1 MPCGII
7 EGSAL
12 DSAIHSTLDAVPMKY
27 GRVWTIL
34 ALSIALVIIMG
45 LFLSRS
51 LATLNDG
58 SAWVAHTERVRFQL
72 AQILQSMSD
81 LGNGVTGYQITHD
94 PRIFEPAEVAAGRI
108 DSEMEDLTVLVSQDK
123 GQRPLVLELGA
134 LVRDRERDT
143 QEQRERALRGDN
155 AAIDAE
161 IATGGARRMMDATRA
176 VIGKMQREEKR
187 LLDYHSEAARSA
199 YNAVAIAIW
208 GTSGIAVFLL
218 VSLTMISLRDA
229 DRLRALQEELATT
242 LRSVGDAVIA
252 TDGQGRVRFIN
263 LVAEQLTGWANE
275 DARGL
280 PLQRVF
286 AIFNEQTRAE
296 VESPVSRVLRENQVV
311 GLANHTI
318 LRARD
323 GTERP
328 IEDSGAPIRGAN
340 GEITGVVLVF
350 RDATEDRAARRE
362 LIESRDALREADRR
376 KDVFLATLSHE
387 LRNPLA
393 PIRSATR
400 VLETPGLTQLDLER
414 SRSIISRQVRHMATL
429 LDDLLDIS
437 RITRGMLTLR
447 IDNVEV
453 RSLMEAA
460 VETAQPSITAKRH
473 TLHVEWPSGP
483 ILLNADPLRL
493 TQVIANLLT
502 NAAKYTPAGGQITLR
517 ALRES
522 DQVVIGVRDNGIGI
536 APGMLA
542 KVFEMF
548 SQIDAGQEHA
558 EGGIGIGLALV
569 KGFVELHG
577 GAAEARSA
585 GLDQGSEFIIR
596 LPVNAALH
604 PALEQPSQAPE
615 IAPEPAAAAEPEP
628 PSATAERRVLVADD
642 NRDGAEIMALLLQQ
656 YGYEVSVAHS
666 GPDALTVAAQIQ
678 PDIAILD
685 IGMPGMNGYEVA
697 QRIRAEGWGKAMML
711 IALTGWGQEED
722 KKKAFDAGFDHHLIK
737 PIDPDALEA
746 LMASEAR
753 APA

>member
-1 MPCGII
+1 
-7 EGSAL
+7 
-12 DSAIHSTLDAVPMKY
+12 MKY
-27 GRVWTIL
+27 GRVWAIL

-81 LGNGVTGYQITHD
+81 LGNGVAGYQITHD
-94 PRIFEPAEVAAGRI
+94 PRIFETAEVAAGRI
-108 DSEMEDLTVLVSQDK
+108 DSELEDLKVLVSQDA
-123 GQRPLVLELGA
+123 GQQPLILELGA

-143 QEQRERALRGDN
+143 REQRDRALRGDN

-161 IATGGARRMMDATRA
+161 IAAGGARHMMDATRA
-176 VIGKMQREEKR
+176 VISKMQSEEKR
-187 LLDYHSEAARSA
+187 LLDYHSEAARGA

-218 VSLTMISLRDA
+218 VALTLITLRDA
-229 DRLRALQEELATT
+229 ERLRALQEELATT

-252 TDGQGRVRFIN
+252 TDAQGKVRFIN
-263 LVAEQLTGWANE
+263 LIAGQLTGWSNE
-275 DARGL
+275 EARGL
-280 PLQRVF
+280 PLVRVF
-286 AIFNEQTRAE
+286 TIFNEQTRAE
-296 VESPVSRVLRENQVV
+296 VESPVARVLRENQVV

-318 LRARD
+318 LRSRD

-340 GEITGVVLVF
+340 GEITGVVMVF
-350 RDATEDRAARRE
+350 RDATADRAARRE

-400 VLETPGLTQLDLER
+400 VLETPGLTQEDLER

-447 IDNVEV
+447 IENVEL
-453 RSLMEAA
+453 RGLMEAA
-460 VETAQPSITAKRH
+460 VETAQPSISAKRH
-473 TLHVEWPSGP
+473 NLIVEWLPEP
-483 ILLNADPLRL
+483 IRLNADPLRL

-517 ALRES
+517 AQRETDEVLIS
-522 DQVVIGVRDNGIGI
+522 VRDNGIGI
-536 APGMLA
+536 APSMLT

-548 SQIDAGQEHA
+548 SQIDAGHEHA
-558 EGGIGIGLALV
+558 DGGIGIGLALV

-577 GAAEARSA
+577 GSAEARSA
-585 GLDQGSEFIIR
+585 GANQGSDFIVR
-596 LPVNAALH
+596 LPINSALQPAPAA
-604 PALEQPSQAPE
+604 EQPTAARVSETAPAPE
-615 IAPEPAAAAEPEP
+615 AAPATAAAR
-628 PSATAERRVLVADD
+628 SRRVLVADD

-656 YGYEVSVAHS
+656 YGYDVSVAHS
-666 GPDALTVAAQIQ
+666 GTEALSVAAQAA

-685 IGMPGMNGYEVA
+685 IGMPGMSGYEVA
-697 QRIRAEGWGKAMML
+697 RRIRAEPWGKPMML

-722 KKKAFDAGFDHHLIK
+722 KKKAFEAGFDHHLIK

-746 LMASEAR
+746 LMASGTFAPR
-753 APA
+753 A

>member
-1 MPCGII
+1 
-7 EGSAL
+7 
-12 DSAIHSTLDAVPMKY
+12 MKY
-27 GRVWTIL
+27 GRVWAIL
-34 ALSIALVIIMG
+34 ALSIALVIVMG

-81 LGNGVTGYQITHD
+81 LGNGVSGYQITHD
-94 PRIFEPAEVAAGRI
+94 PRLFEPAEVAAARI
-108 DSEMEDLTVLVSQDK
+108 DSEVEDLKALVSQDE
-123 GQRPLVLELGA
+123 GQQPLLLELGA
-134 LVRDRERDT
+134 LVHDRERDT
-143 QEQRERALRGDN
+143 AEQRDRALRGDN

-161 IATGGARRMMDATRA
+161 IAAGGARRIMDATRI
-176 VIGKMQREEKR
+176 VIGKMQSEEKR
-187 LLDYHSEAARSA
+187 LLDYHSEAAAGA

-218 VSLTMISLRDA
+218 VALTLITLRDA
-229 DRLRALQEELATT
+229 ERLRALQEELATT

-252 TDGQGRVRFIN
+252 TDGQARVRFLN
-263 LVAEQLTGWANE
+263 LIAEQLTGWSNE
-275 DARGL
+275 EARGL

-296 VESPVSRVLRENQVV
+296 VESPVARVLRENQVV

-318 LRARD
+318 LRSRD

-340 GEITGVVLVF
+340 GEISGVVLVF
-350 RDATEDRAARRE
+350 RDATDDRIARRE

-400 VLETPGLTQLDLER
+400 VLETPGLTRQDLER
-414 SRSIISRQVRHMATL
+414 SRSIISRQVRHMASL

-447 IDNVEV
+447 IESVEL
-453 RSLMEAA
+453 RGLMEAA

-473 TLHVEWPSGP
+473 TLNVEWPSES
-483 ILLNADPLRL
+483 IRLNADPLRL

-502 NAAKYTPAGGQITLR
+502 NAAKYTPAAGQITLQVQ
-517 ALRES
+517 READEVLIS
-522 DQVVIGVRDNGIGI
+522 VRDNGIGI
-536 APGMLA
+536 EPGMLT

-548 SQIDAGQEHA
+548 SQIDAGHEHA

-569 KGFVELHG
+569 KGFIELHG
-577 GAAEARSA
+577 GKAEAHSA
-585 GLDQGSEFIIR
+585 GLNQGSEFIVR
-596 LPVNAALH
+596 LPVNTALQPAITAA
-604 PALEQPSQAPE
+604 PTP
-615 IAPEPAAAAEPEP
+615 APEPEATPMPEP
-628 PSATAERRVLVADD
+628 DPSSAPAPARRVLVADD
-642 NRDGAEIMALLLQQ
+642 NRDGAEIMSLLLQQ
-656 YGYEVSVAHS
+656 YGYEVDVVHS
-666 GPDALTVAAQIQ
+666 GTEALTVAAQST

-685 IGMPGMNGYEVA
+685 IGMPGMTGYEVA
-697 QRIRAEGWGKAMML
+697 RHIRAEAWGQRMML

-722 KKKAFDAGFDHHLIK
+722 KKKAFEAGFDHHLIK

-746 LMASEAR
+746 LMASGYPRSA
-753 APA
+753 

>member
-1 MPCGII
+1 
-7 EGSAL
+7 
-12 DSAIHSTLDAVPMKY
+12 MKY
-27 GRVWTIL
+27 GRVWAIL
-34 ALSIALVIIMG
+34 ALSIALVIVMG

-81 LGNGVTGYQITHD
+81 LGNGVSGYQITHD
-94 PRIFEPAEVAAGRI
+94 PRLFEPAEVAAARI
-108 DSEMEDLTVLVSQDK
+108 DSEVEDLKALVSQDE
-123 GQRPLVLELGA
+123 GQQPLLLELGA
-134 LVRDRERDT
+134 LVHDRERDT
-143 QEQRERALRGDN
+143 AEQRDRALRGDN

-161 IATGGARRMMDATRA
+161 IAAGGARRIMDATRI
-176 VIGKMQREEKR
+176 VIGKMQSEEKR
-187 LLDYHSEAARSA
+187 LLDYHSEAAAGA

-218 VSLTMISLRDA
+218 VALTLITLRDA
-229 DRLRALQEELATT
+229 ERLRALQEELATT

-252 TDGQGRVRFIN
+252 TDGQARVRFLN
-263 LVAEQLTGWANE
+263 LIAEQLTGWSNE
-275 DARGL
+275 EARGL

-296 VESPVSRVLRENQVV
+296 VESPVARVLRENQVV

-318 LRARD
+318 LRSRD

-340 GEITGVVLVF
+340 GEISGVVLVF
-350 RDATEDRAARRE
+350 RDATDDRIARRE

-400 VLETPGLTQLDLER
+400 VLETPGLTRQDLER
-414 SRSIISRQVRHMATL
+414 SRSIISRQVRHMASL

-447 IDNVEV
+447 IESVEL
-453 RSLMEAA
+453 RGLMEAA

-473 TLHVEWPSGP
+473 TLNVEWPSES
-483 ILLNADPLRL
+483 IRLNADPLRL

-502 NAAKYTPAGGQITLR
+502 NAAKYTPAAGQITLQVQ
-517 ALRES
+517 READEVLIS
-522 DQVVIGVRDNGIGI
+522 VRDNGIGI
-536 APGMLA
+536 EPGMLT

-548 SQIDAGQEHA
+548 SQIDAGHEHA

-569 KGFVELHG
+569 KGFIELHG
-577 GAAEARSA
+577 GKAEAHSA
-585 GLDQGSEFIIR
+585 GLNQGSEFIVR
-596 LPVNAALH
+596 LPVNTALQPAITAA
-604 PALEQPSQAPE
+604 PTP
-615 IAPEPAAAAEPEP
+615 APEPEATPMPEP
-628 PSATAERRVLVADD
+628 DPSSAPAPARRVLVADD
-642 NRDGAEIMALLLQQ
+642 NRDGAEIMSLLLQQ
-656 YGYEVSVAHS
+656 YGYEVDVVHS
-666 GPDALTVAAQIQ
+666 GTEALTVAAQST

-685 IGMPGMNGYEVA
+685 IGMPGMTGYEVA
-697 QRIRAEGWGKAMML
+697 RHIRAEAWGQRMML

-722 KKKAFDAGFDHHLIK
+722 KKKAFEAGFDHHLIK

-746 LMASEAR
+746 LMASDYPRSA
-753 APA
+753 

>member
-1 MPCGII
+1 
-7 EGSAL
+7 
-12 DSAIHSTLDAVPMKY
+12 MKY
-27 GRVWTIL
+27 GRVWAIL

-45 LFLSRS
+45 VFLSRS

-72 AQILQSMSD
+72 AQILQSLSD
-81 LGNGVTGYQITHD
+81 LGGGVAGYQITHD
-94 PRIFEPAEVAAGRI
+94 SRSFETAEVAAHRI
-108 DSEMEDLTVLVSQDK
+108 DSEMQDLKVLVSQDE
-123 GQRPLVLELGA
+123 GQQPLILELGA
-134 LVRDRERDT
+134 LVHDRERDT

-161 IATGGARRMMDATRA
+161 IAAGGARRIMDATRT
-176 VIGKMQREEKR
+176 VIGKMQSEEKR
-187 LLDYHSEAARSA
+187 LLDYHSEAARGA

-218 VSLTMISLRDA
+218 VALTMITLRDA

-263 LVAEQLTGWANE
+263 LVAEQLTGWTNE
-275 DARGL
+275 AARGM
-280 PLQRVF
+280 PLERVF

-328 IEDSGAPIRGAN
+328 IEDSGAPIRAPN
-340 GEITGVVLVF
+340 GDISGVVLVF

-362 LIESRDALREADRR
+362 LIEGRDALREADRR

-400 VLETPGLTQLDLER
+400 VLETPGLTLEDLQR

-447 IDNVEV
+447 IDEVEV
-453 RSLMEAA
+453 RGLMEAA
-460 VETAQPSITAKRH
+460 VETAQPSITTKGH
-473 TLHVEWPSGP
+473 TLNIEWPPES
-483 ILLNADPLRL
+483 IRLNADPVRL

-502 NAAKYTPAGGQITLR
+502 NAAKYTPAGGQIKLR
-517 ALRES
+517 AQREAEH
-522 DQVVIGVRDNGIGI
+522 VVISVRDNGIGI
-536 APGMLA
+536 APDMLT

-548 SQIDAGQEHA
+548 SQIDAGHEHA

-577 GAAEARSA
+577 GRAEARSD
-585 GLDQGSEFIIR
+585 GRDLGSEFIVH
-596 LPVNAALH
+596 LPIN
-604 PALEQPSQAPE
+604 PALEFNPMPSDPVSADRVSAPL
-615 IAPEPAAAAEPEP
+615 APTPPP
-628 PSATAERRVLVADD
+628 PSLAIARRVLVADD
-642 NRDGAEIMALLLQQ
+642 NRDGAEIMAVLLQQ
-656 YGYEVSVAHS
+656 YGYDVKVAHS
-666 GPDALTVAAQIQ
+666 GPDALTTAAQIE
-678 PDIAILD
+678 PAIAILD

-697 QRIRAEGWGKAMML
+697 RRMRAEDWGKQMML

-722 KKKAFDAGFDHHLIK
+722 KKKALEAGFDHHLIK

-746 LMASEAR
+746 LMAAGTA
-753 APA
+753 APSA

>member
-1 MPCGII
+1 
-7 EGSAL
+7 
-12 DSAIHSTLDAVPMKY
+12 MKY
-27 GRVWTIL
+27 GRVWAIL

-45 LFLSRS
+45 VFLSRS

-81 LGNGVTGYQITHD
+81 LGNGVGGYQITHD
-94 PRIFEPAEVAAGRI
+94 PRIFETAEVAAGRI
-108 DSEMEDLTVLVSQDK
+108 DSEMEDLKALVSQDE
-123 GQRPLVLELGA
+123 GQQPLVAELSG
-134 LVRDRERDT
+134 LVRERERDT
-143 QEQRERALRGDN
+143 REQRDRALRGDN

-161 IATGGARRMMDATRA
+161 IAAGGARRIMDATRL
-176 VIGKMQREEKR
+176 VIGKMQTEEKR
-187 LLDYHSEAARSA
+187 LLDYHSEAARGA

-218 VSLTMISLRDA
+218 VALTMITLRDA
-229 DRLRALQEELATT
+229 GRLRALQEELATT

-252 TDGQGRVRFIN
+252 TDGQGKVRFIN
-263 LVAEQLTGWANE
+263 LIAEQLTGWSNE
-275 DARGL
+275 EARGL
-280 PLQRVF
+280 PLEHVF
-286 AIFNEQTRAE
+286 SIFNEQTRAT

-318 LRARD
+318 LRSRD

-328 IEDSGAPIRGAN
+328 IEDSGAPIRGAG

-350 RDATEDRAARRE
+350 RDATEDRASRVE

-400 VLETPGLTQLDLER
+400 VLETPGLTQQDLER

-447 IDNVEV
+447 IEDVEL
-453 RSLMEAA
+453 RGLMEAA
-460 VETAQPSITAKRH
+460 VETAQPSISAKRH
-473 TLHVEWPSGP
+473 TLNVEWPSQAVR
-483 ILLNADPLRL
+483 LNADPLRL

-517 ALRES
+517 AQREADEVLVS
-522 DQVVIGVRDNGIGI
+522 VRDNGIGI
-536 APGMLA
+536 APSMLM

-548 SQIDAGQEHA
+548 SQIDAGHEHA

-577 GAAEARSA
+577 GSAEARSA
-585 GLDQGSEFIIR
+585 GLNLGSEFLVR
-596 LPVNAALH
+596 LPVNAALQ
-604 PALEQPSQAPE
+604 PAATAEPAPTPFPDPQSMP
-615 IAPEPAAAAEPEP
+615 APEPAPAAAVTP
-628 PSATAERRVLVADD
+628 ARRVLVADD
-642 NRDGAEIMALLLQQ
+642 NRDGAEIMSVLLQQ

-666 GPDALTVAAQIQ
+666 GTEALTVAAQSA
-678 PDIAILD
+678 PEIAILD
-685 IGMPGMNGYEVA
+685 IGMPGMSGYEVA
-697 QRIRAEGWGKAMML
+697 RRIRSEAWGKRMML

-722 KKKAFDAGFDHHLIK
+722 KKKAFEAGFDHHLIK

-746 LMASEAR
+746 LMASGTVTPR
-753 APA
+753 S

>member
-1 MPCGII
+1 
-7 EGSAL
+7 
-12 DSAIHSTLDAVPMKY
+12 MKY
-27 GRVWTIL
+27 GRVWAIL
-34 ALSIALVIIMG
+34 ALSIALVIVMG

-72 AQILQSMSD
+72 AQILQLMSD
-81 LGNGVTGYQITHD
+81 LGNGVSGYQITHD
-94 PRIFEPAEVAAGRI
+94 QHLFEPAEVAAARI
-108 DSEMEDLTVLVSQDK
+108 DSELGDLKVLVSQDE
-123 GQRPLVLELGA
+123 GQQPLLLELGA
-134 LVRDRERDT
+134 LVHDRERDT
-143 QEQRERALRGDN
+143 REQRDRALRGDN

-161 IATGGARRMMDATRA
+161 IAAGGARRIMDATRT
-176 VIGKMQREEKR
+176 VIGKMQSEEKR
-187 LLDYHSEAARSA
+187 LLDYHSEAARGA

-218 VSLTMISLRDA
+218 VALTLITLRDA
-229 DRLRALQEELATT
+229 GRLRALQEELATT

-252 TDGQGRVRFIN
+252 TDGQARVRFLN
-263 LVAEQLTGWANE
+263 LIAEQLTGWSNE
-275 DARGL
+275 EARGM

-296 VESPVSRVLRENQVV
+296 VESPVARVLRENQVV

-318 LRARD
+318 LRSRD

-340 GEITGVVLVF
+340 GEISGVVLVF
-350 RDATEDRAARRE
+350 RDATDDRIARRE

-400 VLETPGLTQLDLER
+400 VLETPGLTQQDLER
-414 SRSIISRQVRHMATL
+414 SRSIISRQVRHMASL

-447 IDNVEV
+447 IESVEL
-453 RSLMEAA
+453 RGLMEAA

-473 TLHVEWPSGP
+473 TLNVEWPSES
-483 ILLNADPLRL
+483 IRLNADPLRM

-502 NAAKYTPAGGQITLR
+502 NAAKYTPAAGRITLQAR
-517 ALRES
+517 READEVLIS
-522 DQVVIGVRDNGIGI
+522 VHDNGIGI
-536 APGMLA
+536 EPGMLT

-548 SQIDAGQEHA
+548 SQIDAGHEHA

-569 KGFVELHG
+569 KGFIELHG
-577 GAAEARSA
+577 GRAEARSA
-585 GLDQGSEFIIR
+585 GLNQGSEFIVR
-596 LPVNAALH
+596 LPVNTALQ
-604 PALEQPSQAPE
+604 PA
-615 IAPEPAAAAEPEP
+615 IAPAPIPTPEAEAIPMPEP
-628 PSATAERRVLVADD
+628 DPSSAPAPARRVLVADD
-642 NRDGAEIMALLLQQ
+642 NRDGAEIMSLLLQQ
-656 YGYEVSVAHS
+656 YGYEVNVAHS
-666 GPDALTVAAQIQ
+666 GTEALTVAAQST
-678 PDIAILD
+678 PEIAILD
-685 IGMPGMNGYEVA
+685 IGMPGMTGYEVA
-697 QRIRAEGWGKAMML
+697 RRIRAEAWGQRMML

-722 KKKAFDAGFDHHLIK
+722 KKKAFEAGFDHHLIK

-746 LMASEAR
+746 LMASGYPRSA
-753 APA
+753 